1 MERPK
6 KLDHKRRKK
15 KATSS
20 ETIEE
25 EHDAGKGRELE
36 RITAKERRNEPRP
49 DTERDCHDEDD
60 EVEENQVEEN
70 GENGLNVEE
79 ENCEDLSQHFGDV
92 AREEE
97 NVSDGE
103 SGDDIWDDE
112 KIPDPLSSDEDEE
125 EVERRELLSNSVDS
139 EELLALGKTFAC
151 AADFKLALLRYSLK
165 TRYDIKMYKSTSR
178 KMGARCSDVESN
190 CPWRIYCSYEP
201 RRHKMQVK
209 VYINEHNCMR
219 SGYSKMLKVSSIA
232 WLFAEMLRI
241 NRKFTKKEMAE
252 EVKREYN
259 LIVTKEQC
267 AKAKSKL
274 FRQRKTSHEVH
285 FSRIWDYEAEIKRS
299 NQYTSM
305 VIEIIPGAT
314 LGSKQRFD
322 RLYVCFTSQRE
333 FWIESCRPIIGLD
346 GAFLKWDI
354 KGHLLAAVGRDG
366 DNRIVP
372 IAWAVVEIEN
382 NVNWEWF
389 VKLLK
394 SDLGLQEGATTT
406 IISDKQKVCGVLIS
420 AFFLCCAYL
429 IVFSYQHGLV
439 NAVKNEL
446 PEAEHRMCSRHI
458 LANWKRDNKD
468 LELERLF
475 WKIAGS
481 YTLGDYQEHMD
492 TLKKYCSGAFNSL
505 QKTNPNTRSRVFF
518 RLGSDC
524 NDNLNNLSESFNKTI
539 REARKK
545 PLSEMLEDIRRQCMV
560 RNAKRAI
567 IASHSKTKFTKKV
580 HLEVEKTKEKAK
592 DCIRYMACG
601 NVHEIDDGGVA
612 YSVDMDLKTCG
623 CLKWQLRGIPCIH
636 ASCVITA
643 KKLKMEDSVSKYYTS
658 DMWRVT
664 YSRGIRPVQGMKL
677 WPRMNR
683 LPVLPPPYRLGN
695 RGRPSNYDRKKGA
708 NESSSSSTK
717 LGREKRMMTCSN
729 CLDTGHNKTTC
740 SNPTAEREPKRP
752 RGRPRLQ
759 DVGEST
765 QGFSQEQSQA

>member
-1 MERPK
+1 MERLK
-6 KLDHKRRKK
+6 KLDHRRKK

-25 EHDAGKGRELE
+25 GHDAGKGLELE
-36 RITAKERRNEPRP
+36 QIAADERRNKPRP
-49 DTERDCHDEDD
+49 DTQRDRQDEDVDRDEGERDGGDNGED
-60 EVEENQVEEN
+60 EVEENQVEYIV
-70 GENGLNVEE
+70 ENGLDVEE

-125 EVERRELLSNSVDS
+125 EVERRELFSNSVDS

-178 KMGARCSDVESN
+178 KMGARCSDVESG

-232 WLFAEMLRI
+232 WLFAERLRI
-241 NRKFTKKEMAE
+241 NRKFTKKEMAA

-259 LIVTKEQC
+259 LIVTEEQC

-274 FRQRKTSHEVH
+274 FRERKTSHEVH

-299 NQYTSM
+299 NQYTTM
-305 VIEIIPGAT
+305 VIETIPGAT
-314 LGSKQRFD
+314 PGSKQMFD

-333 FWIESCRPIIGLD
+333 SWIESCRPIIGLD

-394 SDLGLQEGATTT
+394 SDLGL
-406 IISDKQKVCGVLIS
+406 
-420 AFFLCCAYL
+420 
-429 IVFSYQHGLV
+429 
-439 NAVKNEL
+439 
-446 PEAEHRMCSRHI
+446 
-458 LANWKRDNKD
+458 
-468 LELERLF
+468 
-475 WKIAGS
+475 
-481 YTLGDYQEHMD
+481 
-492 TLKKYCSGAFNSL
+492 
-505 QKTNPNTRSRVFF
+505 
-518 RLGSDC
+518 
-524 NDNLNNLSESFNKTI
+524 
-539 REARKK
+539 
-545 PLSEMLEDIRRQCMV
+545 
-560 RNAKRAI
+560 
-567 IASHSKTKFTKKV
+567 
-580 HLEVEKTKEKAK
+580 
-592 DCIRYMACG
+592 
-601 NVHEIDDGGVA
+601 
-612 YSVDMDLKTCG
+612 
-623 CLKWQLRGIPCIH
+623 
-636 ASCVITA
+636 
-643 KKLKMEDSVSKYYTS
+643 
-658 DMWRVT
+658 
-664 YSRGIRPVQGMKL
+664 
-677 WPRMNR
+677 
-683 LPVLPPPYRLGN
+683 
-695 RGRPSNYDRKKGA
+695 
-708 NESSSSSTK
+708 
-717 LGREKRMMTCSN
+717 
-729 CLDTGHNKTTC
+729 
-740 SNPTAEREPKRP
+740 
-752 RGRPRLQ
+752 
-759 DVGEST
+759 
-765 QGFSQEQSQA
+765 